1 MQYHGLREL
10 YLTETN
16 LQNKEMETVCRY
28 LTNNSYLQVLDISNN
43 IIGDRGLIQLTT
55 GLMSQKNNGP
65 GLSVLIMVNNS
76 ITVKSGPVLGNLIVS
91 KNNMTGHNKTDSKSC
106 FVAVIKQKSAH
117 LEHRLQCS

>member
-1 MQYHGLREL
+1 MKNESLREL
-10 YLTETN
+10 YLTESG
-16 LQNKEMETVCRY
+16 LQNKEMETICRF

-55 GLMSQKNNGP
+55 GLMSQKDNGP

-91 KNNMTGHNKTDSKSC
+91 
-106 FVAVIKQKSAH
+106 
-117 LEHRLQCS
+117 LQMQYRIRFF